1 MDRQRC
7 LDAGMN
13 GVLHK
18 PMDSHMVHSTLTQWL
33 SQPLVGAAS

>member
-7 LDAGMN
+7 LDSGMN

-18 PMDSHMVHSTLTQWL
+18 PMDSHMVQKTLTQWL
-33 SQPLVGAAS
+33 SQVATGGEK